1 MKSKSILLI
10 SLVSILLFVFSGCAK
25 DTNTEKTDTLKP
37 QTNKT
42 QTQNASDASNASD
55 GAKYANAE
63 VYEKKGT
70 PHAKTDDG
78 QEVELTGEN
87 LQKLVEDYQKVQG
100 TGSKEEK
107 DLLNKIQ
114 LILEAPRE

>member
-1 MKSKSILLI
+1 MKLKSILLI

-25 DTNTEKTDTLKP
+25 DTHTENTETAKP
-37 QTNKT
+37 QTNET
-42 QTQNASDASNASD
+42 QTQKAGDNTNTSD
-55 GAKYANAE
+55 GAKYGNAE

-114 LILEAPRE
+114 LILEAPKE